1 MAERGLIVDDDD
13 IVRESLSAVLQNR
26 GFAFQQAA
34 DREQALQRLGEQEF
48 DVVITDLKMPK
59 INGIEL
65 LKSIKDQRPETI
77 VILITSYASA
87 ETAVN
92 AMKEGAY
99 DYIEKANIHDELRK
113 VVRTALMDKGLI
125 TDVSVEKIM

>member
-1 MAERGLIVDDDD
+1 MANILVVDDDQSM
-13 IVRESLSAVLQNR
+13 REMLEFLLLEEGHDVKSIGDPVVAVDLCR
-26 GFAFQQAA
+26 KIT
-34 DREQALQRLGEQEF
+34 F